1 VKRSEFRTALSQ
13 YFEPR
18 YAQAVLH
25 DLRLQVIG
33 SRTPAEALEAG
44 EDPQR
49 VWDAVCVELRLPE
62 EARFPHRTEV
72 SR

>member
-1 VKRSEFRTALSQ
+1 MKRSEFRTALSQ

-25 DLRLQVIG
+25 DLRLPAIG
-33 SRTPAEALEAG
+33 SRTPAEALEAE

-49 VWDAVCVELRLPE
+49 VWDAVCDELRLPE
-62 EARFPHRTEV
+62 DARFPHRADV
-72 SR
+72 AN